1 MSTANV
7 EALRE
12 GYHALNRADLSVVLE
27 LLDPE
32 IEWHEPAPSPD
43 AGTHRGRDSFESF
56 LGSWL
61 DSFEDFR
68 IEPERVLE
76 RGDRLIAIVRQSGRG
91 RASGVEIDARLAHI
105 WTVRDGRAIR
115 WESVADPETA
125 LASAPDDIS

>member
-1 MSTANV
+1 MAAANV

-12 GYHALNRADLSVVLE
+12 GYNALNRADLSVVLE

-43 AGTHRGRDSFESF
+43 AGTHRGRDSFGRF
-56 LGSWL
+56 LEGWL

-68 IEPERVLE
+68 IEPERVVE
-76 RGDRLIAIVRQSGRG
+76 RGNRLIAIVRQSGRG
-91 RASGVEIDARLAHI
+91 RASGVAIDARLAHV

-115 WESVADPETA
+115 WESVADPEEA
-125 LASAPDDIS
+125 LASAP